1 MREAYRR
8 VHKDAAAGVDGVTTA
23 RYGAELEANLSSLLE
38 RFVSG
43 RYRAPTVCR
52 VHLEKPGTSKT
63 RPIGIPTLQDK
74 VLQRAVLMVLES
86 VYERELLECSNGFRP
101 GAVRARATVRP
112 AGGGADRFRRRSDDS
127 TGPNGLV
134 QDAELHLLRF
144 PSAGRTVASVR
155 SPGDGGEES
164 TDPGRPRSGR
174 GRKRRWPGDDITRPP
189 NGYASGAGGA
199 MARAD
204 ESRWESPGDTMGQRS
219 RHHRGP

>member
-38 RFVSG
+38 RFVAG
-43 RYRAPTVCR
+43 PYRAPTVCR

-112 AGGGADRFRRRSDDS
+112 AGGGADCFRRRSDDS

-144 PSAGRTVASVR
+144 PSAGRTDTRQALEARWRGLTNLGGRAPATRWGIVR
-155 SPGDGGEES
+155 GTTVDLE
-164 TDPGRPRSGR
+164 GRR
-174 GRKRRWPGDDITRPP
+174 
-189 NGYASGAGGA
+189 
-199 MARAD
+199 
-204 ESRWESPGDTMGQRS
+204 E
-219 RHHRGP
+219 H